1 MALNTENKV
10 DALILSRRASQNQ
23 NSQNTATLKEAL
35 HEFIGTYIVQKR
47 LGYGEI
53 PMYKEMHKITDITVK
68 NVVYFLSEVMLIEN
82 DIKTG
87 HISE

>member
-1 MALNTENKV
+1 MAHINTENKV

-35 HEFIGTYIVQKR
+35 HEFIGTAIVQR
-47 LGYGEI
+47 YGEI

-68 NVVYFLSEVMLIEN
+68 ME
-82 DIKTG
+82 
-87 HISE
+87 

>member
-1 MALNTENKV
+1 MAHINTENKV

-35 HEFIGTYIVQKR
+35 HEFIGTAYIVQR
-47 LGYGEI
+47 YGEI

-68 NVVYFLSEVMLIEN
+68 N
-82 DIKTG
+82 G
-87 HISE
+87 

>member
-1 MALNTENKV
+1 MAHINTENKV

-35 HEFIGTYIVQKR
+35 HEFRYSLHSPKDW
-47 LGYGEI
+47 GYGEI

-68 NVVYFLSEVMLIEN
+68 NGVVYYQR
-82 DIKTG
+82 
-87 HISE
+87 

>member
-1 MALNTENKV
+1 MAHTENKV

-35 HEFIGTYIVQKR
+35 HEFIGTAYIVQKDW
-47 LGYGEI
+47 GYGEI

-68 NVVYFLSEVMLIEN
+68 NGVVYFLSEVMLIEN

-87 HISE
+87 TSV

>member
-1 MALNTENKV
+1 MPLFYLEELAKK
-10 DALILSRRASQNQ
+10 

-35 HEFIGTYIVQKR
+35 HEFIGTAYIVQKDW
-47 LGYGEI
+47 GYGEI

-68 NVVYFLSEVMLIEN
+68 NGVVYFLSEVMLIEN